1 MKGLNSTILKK
12 EKITVSKVI
21 EVEEDLIILTITY
34 SELVQ
39 AYVKWNKDIMAS
51 NQLAKL
57 DTERASMTPEEN
69 GKRDAEIL
77 LSYLK
82 LSYLNS

>member
-1 MKGLNSTILKK
+1 MILKK

-51 NQLAKL
+51 NQLAEL

-82 LSYLNS
+82 LSYLKS